1 MVIFNVGWVL
11 KIASN
16 THQVSK
22 LITMNI
28 KNIQIMQILGPDIE
42 LQIWKKIKCLVLIYN
57 GDFQVF
63 SKRSNNLKLKIIK
76 KMHTHPT
83 LVILQKNPSLNKIFK
98 SFHQF
103 LSMYGGWLYCRRLPK
118 THKFSKVLVTLHRTL
133 HIL

>member
-1 MVIFNVGWVL
+1 
-11 KIASN
+11 
-16 THQVSK
+16 
-22 LITMNI
+22 MNM

-42 LQIWKKIKCLVLIYN
+42 LQILKKIKCLVLICN

-83 LVILQKNPSLNKIFK
+83 LVILQKNPSLSKIFK

-103 LSMYGGWLYCRRLPK
+103 LSMYGG
-118 THKFSKVLVTLHRTL
+118 
-133 HIL
+133 

>member
-1 MVIFNVGWVL
+1 
-11 KIASN
+11 
-16 THQVSK
+16 
-22 LITMNI
+22 MNI
-28 KNIQIMQILGPDIE
+28 KNIQIMQILGPNIE
-42 LQIWKKIKCLVLIYN
+42 LQILKKIKCLVLIYN

-103 LSMYGGWLYCRRLPK
+103 LSTYEVAYIVEDYPRLINFLKSLLHCVRPCI
-118 THKFSKVLVTLHRTL
+118 FCKVLLHTNVTQLSTH
-133 HIL
+133 